1 MNAEIQLEA
10 SWQAALQAEFAADY
24 MQQLQAFLK
33 AERAAG
39 KVIFPR
45 GSEWFAALNETP
57 LEQVKV
63 VILGQDPYPTQGH
76 AHGLCF
82 SVQPEVALPKSL
94 LNIYKELQQD
104 LNIENRSGYLL
115 PWAEQGVLLLNS
127 VLTVEQGRPG
137 SHQGRGWERFTD
149 RIIALLNEQQ
159 RPLVFVLWGAYAQ
172 KKGAMIDRQKHRV
185 LTAPHPSPLSAYRGF
200 FGSRPFSQ
208 INDFL
213 QQTGQ
218 VEIDWALASNLRQ

>member
-10 SWQAALQAEFAADY
+10 SWQAVLQAEFAAGY
-24 MQQLQAFLK
+24 MQQLQAFLQ

-94 LNIYKELQQD
+94 INIYKELQQD

-218 VEIDWALASNLRQ
+218 VEIDWRL

>member
-1 MNAEIQLEA
+1 MSGRIQLEA
-10 SWQAALQAEFAADY
+10 SWQAALQEEFAADY
-24 MQQLQAFLK
+24 MQQLKAFLQ

-57 LEQVKV
+57 LEKVKV
-63 VILGQDPYPTQGH
+63 VILGQDPYPTPGH

-115 PWAEQGVLLLNS
+115 PWAQQGVLLLNS
-127 VLTVEQGRPG
+127 VLTVEQGRSG

-149 RIIALLNEQQ
+149 RVIAVLNEQQ
-159 RPLVFVLWGAYAQ
+159 KPLVFVLWGAYAQ

-218 VEIDWALASNLRQ
+218 AEIDWALAPNLSQ

>member
-1 MNAEIQLEA
+1 MSAEIQLEA
-10 SWQAALQAEFAADY
+10 SWQTALQEEFAADY
-24 MQQLQAFLK
+24 MQQLKAFLR

-63 VILGQDPYPTQGH
+63 VILGQDPYPTLGH

-115 PWAEQGVLLLNS
+115 SWAEQGVLLLNS

-149 RIIALLNEQQ
+149 RVIALLNEQQ

-218 VEIDWALASNLRQ
+218 AEIDWRL